1 MAKLL
6 NLKEKGL
13 GKEILR
19 FIVTGGVATVVD
31 FVVSYLV
38 ASLLPDSMGVWKE
51 VVYTAAGF
59 AVGVVVNYF
68 LSVFWVYK
76 NVDENINV
84 RSTKNKILFLVLSL
98 IGLGIGIAIM
108 IGFDA
113 LDQNVIHADFENWL
127 GFITK
132 GNAFSFKSF
141 VWAVLFF
148 GFKTLV
154 VLIWNY
160 LSRKKLIFKSKDESS
175 QNK

>member
-38 ASLLPDSMGVWKE
+38 ASLLPASMGVWKE

-141 VWAVLFF
+141 AWAVLFF

-175 QNK
+175 QNN

>member
-13 GKEILR
+13 AGEILR

-31 FVVSYLV
+31 FLVSYLV
-38 ASLLPDSMGVWKE
+38 ASVLPDSIGVWKE
-51 VVYTAAGF
+51 IIYTAAGF
-59 AVGVVVNYF
+59 AVGVVVNYV

-76 NVDENINV
+76 NVDENVNV
-84 RSTKNKILFLVLSL
+84 RSTKNKLLFLALSL

-113 LDQNVIHADFENWL
+113 LDQGVIHSDFENWL

-132 GNAFSFKSF
+132 GNEFSFKSF
-141 VWAVLFF
+141 GWAVLFF

-175 QNK
+175 SN

>member
-6 NLKEKGL
+6 NLKEKGIW
-13 GKEILR
+13 GEILR
-19 FIVTGGVATVVD
+19 FVVTGGIATVFD
-31 FVVSYLV
+31 FAVCYLV
-38 ASLLPDSMGVWKE
+38 ASFLPNDIGAWKE
-51 VVYTAAGF
+51 VIYTAAGF
-59 AVGVVVNYF
+59 AVGVVINYI
-68 LSVFWVYK
+68 LSVIWVYK
-76 NVDENINV
+76 NVDETVNV
-84 RSTKNKILFLVLSL
+84 KSTKNKLLFLGLSL

-113 LDQNVIHADFENWL
+113 LDQAAIHSDFENWL

-132 GNAFSFKSF
+132 GNPFSFKAF
-141 VWAVLFF
+141 IWAILFF

-175 QNK
+175 SN